1 MVAGFAQAT
10 GWPCVLAVITSWI
23 ERNGRGWKMGVWNA
37 HSTAGN
43 IIGSLLAAFLNFSLW
58 NLGFNSSNGPEERL
72 EAASLVTCKV
82 REEGYCPT
90 NWGCWKYWVYR
101 SLEDI
106 PKMVPFAFSLLFM
119 KVVSSTFMYWLPFY
133 LSREVAGFFVSG
145 PNALITTAVSADLG
159 TYGALATVTA
169 IIDGTGSIGAAL
181 GPFLAFSS
189 NRGMECNF
197 ELH

>member
-1 MVAGFAQAT
+1 MVGDGLF
-10 GWPCVLAVITSWI
+10 LL
-23 ERNGRGWKMGVWNA
+23 RGHANVALVG
-37 HSTAGN
+37 
-43 IIGSLLAAFLNFSLW
+43 LLVFFFLTPNPRD
-58 NLGFNSSNGPEERL
+58 LGFNSSNGPEERL

-90 NWGCWKYWVYR
+90 NWGCWKYWVFR

-106 PKMVPFAFSLLFM
+106 PKMVPFAFSLFFM

-133 LSREVAGFFVSG
+133 LSRE
-145 PNALITTAVSADLG
+145 G

-181 GPFLAFSS
+181 GPFLTGLFLPTEGWNILMNIA
-189 NRGMECNF
+189 NNF
-197 ELH
+197 